1 MLLIKALFSLLFFAI
16 SSRAAPIDGRQT
28 SCSALQLIFLA
39 GTNEDHGLGSVGGP
53 LSAALTSAVSGTTTY
68 SVPYD
73 TSVEYGPTITAGARM
88 TVEYI
93 TAQAA
98 RCPSQRFALG
108 GYSKGAM
115 VLHSMSLSSALKA
128 KVTAI
133 VVFGDPYRGINNNWP
148 ISSPVVNSKPRSGF
162 TNSQNVAS
170 FCNDGDI
177 ICRGGLSVPA
187 HLTYGEDG
195 STGIAAAFIQNHL

>member
-1 MLLIKALFSLLFFAI
+1 MLFSKAVLSLVFFAI
-16 SSRAAPIDGRQT
+16 SSSASPIDERQT
-28 SCSALQLIFLA
+28 SCSALELVFLA
-39 GTNEDHGLGSVGGP
+39 GTNEEGLGLAGGP
-53 LSAALTSAVSGTTTY
+53 LSTDLASAVSGTTTY

-73 TSVEYGPTITAGARM
+73 TRAEYGSTVTAGATM
-88 TVEYI
+88 TVDYI

-115 VLHSMSLSSALKA
+115 VIHSMNLSSALKS
-128 KVTAI
+128 KVDAI

-148 ISSPVVNSKPRSGF
+148 INSPALNSNPRSGF
-162 TNSQNVAS
+162 TSSQNVAS
-170 FCNDGDI
+170 FCNSGDI
-177 ICRGGLSVPA
+177 VCRGGLSVPA

-195 STGIAAAFIQNHL
+195 STDVAASFIKNHA

>member
-1 MLLIKALFSLLFFAI
+1 MLLSTALLGLLFFA
-16 SSRAAPIDGRQT
+16 SSSSAAPIDERQT
-28 SCSALQLIFLA
+28 SCSALQLVFLA
-39 GTNEDHGLGSVGGP
+39 GTNEEGLGLAGGP
-53 LSAALTSAVSGTTTY
+53 LSTALASAVTGTTTY

-73 TSVEYGPTITAGARM
+73 TSAEYGPTVTAGATM
-88 TVEYI
+88 TVDYI

-115 VLHSMSLSSALKA
+115 VVHSMSLSTTLKA
-128 KVTAI
+128 KVVAVT
-133 VVFGDPYRGINNNWP
+133 VFGDPYRGISNSWP
-148 ISSPVVNSKPRSGF
+148 INSPVVNSDPRSGF
-162 TNSQNVAS
+162 INSQNVAS

-177 ICRGGLSVPA
+177 VCRGGLSVPA

-195 STGIAAAFIQNHL
+195 STDIAAAFIKNHA